1 MAIGQ
6 GIYTT
11 TAGVKEWYKQKY
23 KGQNMLDM
31 AVNAAEQQASAATA
45 QTYLAAEAQKGA
57 YKSQYEQALDKA
69 YQANLE
75 QRSNILN
82 SNLIA
87 GTKREMLSDT
97 DIALQDAYSSYL
109 ATLQGSIADVEA
121 QEAKQYASIDKELS
135 TVKEQADKLLTTEA
149 ENITK
154 GIDYAFDYL
163 QEVGKYAEQ
172 TEGGLEALYNDPNW
186 NRYIEKYTEEGSEEP
201 MYRMYS
207 REQLSR
213 PRIDVETGEQLGLY
227 DSMGNLTKAGQDF
240 FDQMINFDWTDYGAL
255 KDMQSYGS
263 FVSGKD
269 KDFYNWLSGENS
281 YTATPDT
288 FGRNLNIGVLR
299 EAMGLK
305 SDDEVYNLL
314 ERRSLTTEDINIL
327 YRNFENELTNAQT
340 AIQKTLSDTGSNA
353 PYKSE
358 QIKKSIITAV
368 DNVSSDLRNKGLL
381 TTDVEKQLSKFK
393 DDIKS
398 IDSKAVEKAGSFN
411 KFYQENF
418 ETLAP
423 NAYGVS
429 DNAFINAIKH
439 ILLSPV
445 TLLGSA
451 LDAGIEK
458 GRSEST
464 RLEDYKKL
472 SDSFIK
478 VLSNILKT
486 EKGKYNKK
494 VK

>member
-69 YQANLE
+69 YQTSLE

-97 DIALQDAYSSYL
+97 DVALQDAYSSYL
-109 ATLQGSIADVEA
+109 ATLQGNIADVEA
-121 QEAKQYASIDKELS
+121 QEAKQYASIGKELS

-263 FVSGKD
+263 FVAGKD
-269 KDFYNWLSGENS
+269 KDFYNWLAGENAYS
-281 YTATPDT
+281 LTPDT
-288 FGRNLNIGVLR
+288 FGRNLNIGVVR

-305 SDDEVYNLL
+305 SDDETYRQQ
-314 ERRSLTTEDINIL
+314 ERRVLSTAERNQLGAETINALLGFNFTPDDYSEFAKQYDI
-327 YRNFENELTNAQT
+327 
-340 AIQKTLSDTGSNA
+340 S
-353 PYKSE
+353 
-358 QIKKSIITAV
+358 
-368 DNVSSDLRNKGLL
+368 
-381 TTDVEKQLSKFK
+381 
-393 DDIKS
+393 DIKYAS
-398 IDSKAVEKAGSFN
+398 EIANALDAEKLDNLRTLYKQRGQDTSTIDKLQEMLSSREDYESAKKEVDFIEKSLKRNYPSYAKILKGDFS
-411 KFYQENF
+411 
-418 ETLAP
+418 
-423 NAYGVS
+423 GVS
-429 DNAFINAIKH
+429 DTVAKSAKADIAKLKSLQAKVEKLKSDDKFVKEVAK
-439 ILLSPV
+439 LLKS
-445 TLLGSA
+445 
-451 LDAGIEK
+451 
-458 GRSEST
+458 
-464 RLEDYKKL
+464 
-472 SDSFIK
+472 
-478 VLSNILKT
+478 LK
-486 EKGKYNKK
+486 
-494 VK
+494 

>member
-87 GTKREMLSDT
+87 GTKKEMLSDT

-109 ATLQGSIADVEA
+109 STLQGSIADVEA

-186 NRYIEKYTEEGSEEP
+186 SRYIEKYTEEGREEP

-263 FVSGKD
+263 FVAGKD
-269 KDFYNWLSGENS
+269 KDFYNWLAGENA
-281 YTATPDT
+281 YGVTPDA
-288 FGRNLNIGVLR
+288 FGRNLNIGVVR

-305 SDDEVYNLL
+305 SDDETYRQQ
-314 ERRSLTTEDINIL
+314 ERRVLSTPERNKLGAETINALLGFNFTPDDYSEFTKQYDI
-327 YRNFENELTNAQT
+327 
-340 AIQKTLSDTGSNA
+340 SDTKYA
-353 PYKSE
+353 SE
-358 QIKKSIITAV
+358 IA
-368 DNVSSDLRNKGLL
+368 N
-381 TTDVEKQLSKFK
+381 
-393 DDIKS
+393 
-398 IDSKAVEKAGSFN
+398 
-411 KFYQENF
+411 
-418 ETLAP
+418 
-423 NAYGVS
+423 
-429 DNAFINAIKH
+429 
-439 ILLSPV
+439 
-445 TLLGSA
+445 A
-451 LDAGIEK
+451 LDAEKLDNLRTLYKQRGQDTSTIDKLQEMLSSREDYESAKKEVDFIEK
-458 GRSEST
+458 SLKRNYPSYAKMLKGDFSGVSGVVANNAKA
-464 RLEDYKKL
+464 DIAKL
-472 SDSFIK
+472 KALQAK
-478 VLSNILKT
+478 VDKLKSNDEFVKEVAKLLKT
-486 EKGKYNKK
+486 LK
-494 VK
+494 

>member
-82 SNLIA
+82 SNLIS

-186 NRYIEKYTEEGSEEP
+186 SRYIEKYTEEGSEEP

-263 FVSGKD
+263 FVAGKD
-269 KDFYNWLSGENS
+269 KDFYNWLAGENA

-288 FGRNLNIGVLR
+288 FGRNLNMGVLR

-305 SDDEVYNLL
+305 SSDETYRQQ
-314 ERRSLTTEDINIL
+314 ERRVLSTPERNKLGAETINALLGFNFTPDDYSEFAKQYDI
-327 YRNFENELTNAQT
+327 
-340 AIQKTLSDTGSNA
+340 SDTKYASEIANTLDAQKLDNLRTLYKQRGQDTSTIDKLQEMLSSREDYESAKKEVDFIEKSLKRNYPSYAKMLKGDFSGVTA
-353 PYKSE
+353 PVAKTAKAEIAKLKSL
-358 QIKKSIITAV
+358 QAK
-368 DNVSSDLRNKGLL
+368 
-381 TTDVEKQLSKFK
+381 VEKL
-393 DDIKS
+393 KS
-398 IDSKAVEKAGSFN
+398 NDEFVKEVAK
-411 KFYQENF
+411 
-418 ETLAP
+418 
-423 NAYGVS
+423 
-429 DNAFINAIKH
+429 
-439 ILLSPV
+439 LL
-445 TLLGSA
+445 
-451 LDAGIEK
+451 K
-458 GRSEST
+458 M
-464 RLEDYKKL
+464 
-472 SDSFIK
+472 
-478 VLSNILKT
+478 LK
-486 EKGKYNKK
+486 
-494 VK
+494 

>member
-69 YQANLE
+69 YQASLE

-163 QEVGKYAEQ
+163 QEVGKYVEQ

-186 NRYIEKYTEEGSEEP
+186 SRYIEKYTEEGSEEP

-240 FDQMINFDWTDYGAL
+240 FDQMINFDWTDYGAM

-263 FVSGKD
+263 FVAGKD
-269 KDFYNWLSGENS
+269 KDFYNWLAGENA

-288 FGRNLNIGVLR
+288 FGRNLNIGVVR

-305 SDDEVYNLL
+305 SDDETYRQQERRVLSTL
-314 ERRSLTTEDINIL
+314 ERNKLGAETINALLGFNFTPDDYSEFSKQYDI
-327 YRNFENELTNAQT
+327 
-340 AIQKTLSDTGSNA
+340 SDTKYA
-353 PYKSE
+353 SE
-358 QIKKSIITAV
+358 IA
-368 DNVSSDLRNKGLL
+368 N
-381 TTDVEKQLSKFK
+381 
-393 DDIKS
+393 
-398 IDSKAVEKAGSFN
+398 
-411 KFYQENF
+411 
-418 ETLAP
+418 
-423 NAYGVS
+423 
-429 DNAFINAIKH
+429 
-439 ILLSPV
+439 
-445 TLLGSA
+445 A
-451 LDAGIEK
+451 LDAQKLDNLRILYKQRGQDTSTIDKLQEMLSSREDYESAKKEVDFIEK
-458 GRSEST
+458 SLKRNYPSYAKMLKGDFSGVKGTAAKTAKAEIA
-464 RLEDYKKL
+464 KL
-472 SDSFIK
+472 KSLQAK
-478 VLSNILKT
+478 VEKLKSNDEFVKEVAKLLKT
-486 EKGKYNKK
+486 LE
-494 VK
+494 

>member
-87 GTKREMLSDT
+87 GTKKEMLSDT

-186 NRYIEKYTEEGSEEP
+186 SRYIEKYTEEGSEEP

-240 FDQMINFDWTDYGAL
+240 FDQMINFDWTDYGAM

-263 FVSGKD
+263 FVAGKD
-269 KDFYNWLSGENS
+269 KDFYNWLAGENS

-288 FGRNLNIGVLR
+288 FGRNLNIGVVR

-305 SDDEVYNLL
+305 SNDETYRQQ
-314 ERRSLTTEDINIL
+314 ERRVLSTPERNKLGAETINALLGFNFTPDDYSEFAKQYDI
-327 YRNFENELTNAQT
+327 
-340 AIQKTLSDTGSNA
+340 SDTKYAREIAN
-353 PYKSE
+353 
-358 QIKKSIITAV
+358 
-368 DNVSSDLRNKGLL
+368 
-381 TTDVEKQLSKFK
+381 
-393 DDIKS
+393 
-398 IDSKAVEKAGSFN
+398 
-411 KFYQENF
+411 
-418 ETLAP
+418 
-423 NAYGVS
+423 
-429 DNAFINAIKH
+429 
-439 ILLSPV
+439 
-445 TLLGSA
+445 A
-451 LDAGIEK
+451 LDAQKLDNLRTLYKQRGQDTSTIDKLQEMLSSREDYESAKKEVDFIEK
-458 GRSEST
+458 SLKRNYPSYAKMLKGDFSGVYGAAAKSAKA
-464 RLEDYKKL
+464 DIAKL
-472 SDSFIK
+472 KALQAKVDKLKSDDKFVK
-478 VLSNILKT
+478 EVAKLLKT
-486 EKGKYNKK
+486 LK
-494 VK
+494 

>member
-57 YKSQYEQALDKA
+57 YKSQYEQALDRA

-87 GTKREMLSDT
+87 GTKKEMLSDT

-186 NRYIEKYTEEGSEEP
+186 SRYIEKYTEEGSEEP

-263 FVSGKD
+263 FVAGKD
-269 KDFYNWLSGENS
+269 KDFYNWLAGENAYS
-281 YTATPDT
+281 LTPDT
-288 FGRNLNIGVLR
+288 FGRNLNIGVVR

-305 SDDEVYNLL
+305 SDDETYRQQ
-314 ERRSLTTEDINIL
+314 ERRVLSTPERNQLGAETINALLGFNFTPDDYSEFAKQYDI
-327 YRNFENELTNAQT
+327 
-340 AIQKTLSDTGSNA
+340 SDTKYA
-353 PYKSE
+353 SE
-358 QIKKSIITAV
+358 IA
-368 DNVSSDLRNKGLL
+368 N
-381 TTDVEKQLSKFK
+381 
-393 DDIKS
+393 
-398 IDSKAVEKAGSFN
+398 
-411 KFYQENF
+411 
-418 ETLAP
+418 
-423 NAYGVS
+423 
-429 DNAFINAIKH
+429 
-439 ILLSPV
+439 
-445 TLLGSA
+445 A
-451 LDAGIEK
+451 LDAQKLDNLRTLYKQRGQDTSTIDKLQEMLSSREDYESAKKEVDFIEK
-458 GRSEST
+458 SLKRNYPSYAKMLKGDFSGVSGAVAKTAKSEIA
-464 RLEDYKKL
+464 KL
-472 SDSFIK
+472 KALQAK
-478 VLSNILKT
+478 VEKLKFNDEFVKEVAKLLKT
-486 EKGKYNKK
+486 LK
-494 VK
+494 

>member
-87 GTKREMLSDT
+87 GTKKEMLSDT

-109 ATLQGSIADVEA
+109 STLQGSIADVEA

-163 QEVGKYAEQ
+163 QEIGKYAEQ

-186 NRYIEKYTEEGSEEP
+186 SRYIEKYTEEGSEEP

-263 FVSGKD
+263 FVAGKD
-269 KDFYNWLSGENS
+269 KDFYNWLAGENA
-281 YTATPDT
+281 YGVTPDA
-288 FGRNLNIGVLR
+288 FGRNLNIGVVR

-305 SDDEVYNLL
+305 SDDETYRQQ
-314 ERRSLTTEDINIL
+314 ERRVLSTPERNKLGAETINALLGFNFTPDDYSEFTKQYDI
-327 YRNFENELTNAQT
+327 
-340 AIQKTLSDTGSNA
+340 SDTKYA
-353 PYKSE
+353 SE
-358 QIKKSIITAV
+358 IA
-368 DNVSSDLRNKGLL
+368 N
-381 TTDVEKQLSKFK
+381 
-393 DDIKS
+393 
-398 IDSKAVEKAGSFN
+398 
-411 KFYQENF
+411 
-418 ETLAP
+418 
-423 NAYGVS
+423 
-429 DNAFINAIKH
+429 
-439 ILLSPV
+439 
-445 TLLGSA
+445 A
-451 LDAGIEK
+451 LDAEKLDNLRTLYKQRGQDTSTIDKLQEMLSSREDYESAKKEVDFIEK
-458 GRSEST
+458 SLKRNYPSYAKMLKGDFSGVSGVVANNAKA
-464 RLEDYKKL
+464 DIAKL
-472 SDSFIK
+472 KALQAK
-478 VLSNILKT
+478 VDKLKSNDEFVKEVAKLLKT
-486 EKGKYNKK
+486 LK
-494 VK
+494 

>member
-87 GTKREMLSDT
+87 GTKKEMLSDT

-186 NRYIEKYTEEGSEEP
+186 SRYIEKYTEEGSEEP

-263 FVSGKD
+263 FVAGKD
-269 KDFYNWLSGENS
+269 KDFYNWLAGENS

-299 EAMGLK
+299 EAIGLK
-305 SDDEVYNLL
+305 SDDETYRQQ
-314 ERRSLTTEDINIL
+314 ERRVLSTPERNKLGAETINALLGFNFTPDDYSEFAKQYDISDTKYASEIANSLDAQKLDNLRALYKQRGQDTSTIDKLQEMLSSREDYESAKKEVDFIEKSL
-327 YRNFENELTNAQT
+327 KRNYPSYAKMLKGDFSGVT
-340 AIQKTLSDTGSNA
+340 APVAKTAKAEIAKLKALQAKVDKLKSNDEFVKEVAKLLKTL
-353 PYKSE
+353 K
-358 QIKKSIITAV
+358 
-368 DNVSSDLRNKGLL
+368 
-381 TTDVEKQLSKFK
+381 
-393 DDIKS
+393 
-398 IDSKAVEKAGSFN
+398 
-411 KFYQENF
+411 
-418 ETLAP
+418 
-423 NAYGVS
+423 
-429 DNAFINAIKH
+429 
-439 ILLSPV
+439 
-445 TLLGSA
+445 
-451 LDAGIEK
+451 
-458 GRSEST
+458 
-464 RLEDYKKL
+464 
-472 SDSFIK
+472 
-478 VLSNILKT
+478 
-486 EKGKYNKK
+486 
-494 VK
+494 

>member
-23 KGQNMLDM
+23 KGQNMLDT

-87 GTKREMLSDT
+87 GTKKEMLSDT

-186 NRYIEKYTEEGSEEP
+186 SRYIEKYTEEGSEEP

-227 DSMGNLTKAGQDF
+227 DSMSNLTKAGQDF

-263 FVSGKD
+263 FVAGKD
-269 KDFYNWLSGENS
+269 KDFYNWLAGENAYS
-281 YTATPDT
+281 LTPDT
-288 FGRNLNIGVLR
+288 FGRNLNIGVVR

-305 SDDEVYNLL
+305 SDDETYRQQ
-314 ERRSLTTEDINIL
+314 ERRVLSTPERNQLGAETINALLGFNFTPDDYSEFAKQYDI
-327 YRNFENELTNAQT
+327 
-340 AIQKTLSDTGSNA
+340 SDTKYA
-353 PYKSE
+353 SE
-358 QIKKSIITAV
+358 IA
-368 DNVSSDLRNKGLL
+368 N
-381 TTDVEKQLSKFK
+381 
-393 DDIKS
+393 
-398 IDSKAVEKAGSFN
+398 
-411 KFYQENF
+411 
-418 ETLAP
+418 
-423 NAYGVS
+423 
-429 DNAFINAIKH
+429 
-439 ILLSPV
+439 
-445 TLLGSA
+445 A
-451 LDAGIEK
+451 LDAQKLDNLRTLYKQRGQDTSTIDKLQEMLSSREDYESAKKEVDFIEK
-458 GRSEST
+458 SLKRNYPSYAKMLKGDFSGVSGAVAKTAKSEIA
-464 RLEDYKKL
+464 KL
-472 SDSFIK
+472 KALQAK
-478 VLSNILKT
+478 VEKLKFNDEFVKEVAKLLKT
-486 EKGKYNKK
+486 LK
-494 VK
+494 

>member
-23 KGQNMLDM
+23 KGQNMLDT

-87 GTKREMLSDT
+87 GTKKEMLSDT

-186 NRYIEKYTEEGSEEP
+186 SRYIEKYTEEGSEEP

-263 FVSGKD
+263 FVAGKD
-269 KDFYNWLSGENS
+269 KDFYNWLAGENAYS
-281 YTATPDT
+281 LTPDT
-288 FGRNLNIGVLR
+288 FGRNLNIGVVR

-305 SDDEVYNLL
+305 SDDETYRQQ
-314 ERRSLTTEDINIL
+314 ERRVLSTPERNQLGAETINALLGFNFTPDDYSEFAKQYDI
-327 YRNFENELTNAQT
+327 
-340 AIQKTLSDTGSNA
+340 SDTKYA
-353 PYKSE
+353 SE
-358 QIKKSIITAV
+358 IA
-368 DNVSSDLRNKGLL
+368 N
-381 TTDVEKQLSKFK
+381 
-393 DDIKS
+393 
-398 IDSKAVEKAGSFN
+398 
-411 KFYQENF
+411 
-418 ETLAP
+418 
-423 NAYGVS
+423 
-429 DNAFINAIKH
+429 
-439 ILLSPV
+439 
-445 TLLGSA
+445 A
-451 LDAGIEK
+451 LDAQKLDNLRTLYKQRGQDTSTIDKLQEMLSSREDYESAKKEVDFIEK
-458 GRSEST
+458 SLKRNYPSYAKMLKGDFSGVSGAVAKTAKSEIA
-464 RLEDYKKL
+464 KL
-472 SDSFIK
+472 KALQAK
-478 VLSNILKT
+478 VEKLKFNDEFVKEVAKLLKT
-486 EKGKYNKK
+486 LK
-494 VK
+494 

>member
-57 YKSQYEQALDKA
+57 YKSQYEQALDRA

-121 QEAKQYASIDKELS
+121 QEAKQYASIGKELS

-186 NRYIEKYTEEGSEEP
+186 SRYIEKYTEEGSEEP

-263 FVSGKD
+263 FVAGKD
-269 KDFYNWLSGENS
+269 KDFYNWLAGENAYS
-281 YTATPDT
+281 LTPDT
-288 FGRNLNIGVLR
+288 FGRNLNIGVVR

-305 SDDEVYNLL
+305 SDDETYRQQ
-314 ERRSLTTEDINIL
+314 ERRVLSTPERNQLGAETINALLGFNFTPDDYSEFAKQYDI
-327 YRNFENELTNAQT
+327 
-340 AIQKTLSDTGSNA
+340 SDTKYA
-353 PYKSE
+353 SE
-358 QIKKSIITAV
+358 IA
-368 DNVSSDLRNKGLL
+368 N
-381 TTDVEKQLSKFK
+381 
-393 DDIKS
+393 
-398 IDSKAVEKAGSFN
+398 
-411 KFYQENF
+411 
-418 ETLAP
+418 
-423 NAYGVS
+423 
-429 DNAFINAIKH
+429 
-439 ILLSPV
+439 
-445 TLLGSA
+445 A
-451 LDAGIEK
+451 LDAQKLDNLRTLYKQRGQDTSTIDKLQEMLSSREDYESAKKEVDFIEK
-458 GRSEST
+458 SLKRNYPSYAKMLKGDFSGVSGAVAKTAKAEIA
-464 RLEDYKKL
+464 KL
-472 SDSFIK
+472 KALQAK
-478 VLSNILKT
+478 VEKLKFNDEFVKEVAKLLKT
-486 EKGKYNKK
+486 LK
-494 VK
+494 